1 MADEKHTW
9 TERLASY
16 ARTVL
21 DEAIIPA
28 AQKLLP
34 QGAAELAQALY
45 TGSGYMPYGPT
56 EKPVPMEAMDKGG
69 VYGPEV
75 GQEQQPQATNDSPIQ
90 QNDYEKM
97 LSGFA
102 ARGRVAQER
111 ENEKGGM
118 DR

>member
-1 MADEKHTW
+1 MAEERTW

-16 ARTVL
+16 AKSVV
-21 DEAIIPA
+21 DEAIMPA

-69 VYGPEV
+69 VHGPEV
-75 GQEQQPQATNDSPIQ
+75 SQEQSPTV
-90 QNDYEKM
+90 NESSVHGNGDYQKM
-97 LSGFA
+97 LSAFA
-102 ARGRVAQER
+102 ARGREALER
-111 ENEKGGM
+111 QNDLE
-118 DR
+118 R

>member
-1 MADEKHTW
+1 MSEERTW

-16 ARTVL
+16 AKSVV
-21 DEAIIPA
+21 DEAIMPA
-28 AQKLLP
+28 AQKLVP

-69 VYGPEV
+69 VHGPEV
-75 GQEQQPQATNDSPIQ
+75 GQEQQPPAMNESSVHGNGEYQ
-90 QNDYEKM
+90 KM

-102 ARGRVAQER
+102 AWGRDAQER
-111 ENEKGGM
+111 QNDLE
-118 DR
+118 R